1 MFDSIAGNLSSLTG
15 NFAGNLL
22 DRALDMAPGLVTN
35 LLSTAANTVLPGS
48 GVFAQAI
55 GGPIVNAGF
64 DAVETLARDALLPAA
79 SDALAQSGD
88 LGDFGNFAAS
98 LAGTFLGGVQQ
109 GWNG

>member
-1 MFDSIAGNLSSLTG
+1 MFDSIASSLSNLTG
-15 NFAGNLL
+15 HFAGNLL
-22 DRALDMAPGLVTN
+22 DRVLDLAPGLVTN

-48 GVFAQAI
+48 GVLAQAI
-55 GGPIVNAGF
+55 GGPIVGAGF

-79 SDALAQSGD
+79 SGALGQAGD
-88 LGDFGNFAAS
+88 LCEFGNFAAS